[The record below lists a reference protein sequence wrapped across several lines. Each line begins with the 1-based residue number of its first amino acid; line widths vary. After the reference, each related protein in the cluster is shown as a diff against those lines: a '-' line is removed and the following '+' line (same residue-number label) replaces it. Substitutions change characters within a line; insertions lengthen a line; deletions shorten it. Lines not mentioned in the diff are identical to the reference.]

1 MYMVKLISKKIFSER
16 IQIKMKNSA
25 YTPFLPVISRFSPPW
40 DADGWYY
47 VGRNFSKRSKI
58 YSNAEVYP
66 VKFNAQKY
74 KGADFIVTFDSVREG
89 KDDHQECD
97 FYVERNCT
105 VAVAFDKSAAET
117 DSMPEWIADF
127 TDTETEIITNEK
139 KHYGVFERSFE
150 AGEHIVVPGFEGEYA
165 NYFILAVP
173 AEEPEP
179 IKNRLPSA
187 PYAAPYPAY
196 PKRGYVCY
204 LSEAFKDGVP
214 ADFETTGEVLSANI
228 YSDKKYNSVKLS
240 AGSSMNKSFATS
252 SRIVA
257 STTLTTAS
265 ENARF
270 RFGAVKMEG
279 GMFRCGGKELCPAK
293 IGVPT
298 SITIKYD
305 YRDMTADVEINHLT
319 AGKCIPVEG
328 CEPAYFSCD
337 EGELFVD
344 YVTVTDETEL
354 FAANE
359 EFKTMPRLA
368 LTESALAEI
377 APFPFEKN
385 RSLKLSSS
393 EGFACGYDF
402 PVMTGIASIEARV
415 FVSDDRCTAFRVMGA
430 AGEEIGAAA
439 FFKNCLYATVA
450 GEWCCVADKI
460 TPYCYYPTGNWYE
473 VKFTVN
479 TEKGLYDVWVDGA
492 RRAEKLKFT
501 DKARSFSRIE
511 FSHDG
516 EGELYINRIRA
527 YDAADLC
534 RGITRGEIFDVRR
547 YGARGN
553 GKTDDTE
560 AFSRAVADAAYTGG
574 TVYVPEGVYLTGE
587 IKLASDMTLFI
598 SPEATIIGTQDHSA
612 YPLREPGKSLC
623 AHRQLGRA
631 LIYGEGL
638 RNVTVT
644 GGGMLDGNGK
654 YRFKMN
660 DPVSDR
666 RELDAR
672 PNIIYITYSSEINIE
687 NLNMRRSAF
696 WTVVPL
702 SSRNIT
708 IKNLRL
714 NCMNTPNRD
723 GIDPVDCQNISIY
736 NCNVMAGDDG
746 LCFKSS
752 DTVGCRNI
760 DVRDMMICSLASA
773 VKFGTDTYYCL
784 KNARFAD
791 CFIKNV
797 NRCGVSLETVDGA
810 EISDVLFLRF
820 DITDASAPA
829 YVVTGKR
836 NRLPKNV
843 TEIRMSK
850 INGVTFADFNFR
862 SPRTHGHPLPIY
874 ETMIV
879 GQSDDQS
886 IDNLT
891 IENWNIE
898 VMGGARESSRP
909 APTPIDDKYPEYD
922 RHGLSAGY
930 AFTLRFVKGIEM
942 KNINVTDMKFS
953 DARPLAAFFD
963 CKK

>member
-1 MYMVKLISKKIFSER
+1 MIELLCIHLSAKGSRKI
-16 IQIKMKNSA
+16 MKNSS
-25 YTPFLPVISRFSPPW
+25 YVPIPPVVSRFSPPW

-47 VGRNFSKRSKI
+47 VCRNFNKRSKI
-58 YSNAEVYP
+58 YSNADVSP
-66 VKFNAQKY
+66 VKFPKKY
-74 KGADFIVTFDSVREG
+74 FGADLIVTFDSVREG

-97 FYVERNCT
+97 FYVERDCT
-105 VAVAFDKSAAET
+105 VAVAFEKGMIEDGLA
-117 DSMPEWIADF
+117 PEWTADF
-127 TDTETEIITNEK
+127 VLSELEIVTSERKRYGLFEK
-139 KHYGVFERSFE
+139 AYS
-150 AGEHIVVPGFEGEYA
+150 AGDHVVIPSFEGEHT
-165 NYFILAVP
+165 NYFALAVP
-173 AEEPEP
+173 TDVCEAKALLRAPE
-179 IKNRLPSA
+179 RPSLS
-187 PYAAPYPAY
+187 PY
-196 PKRGYVCY
+196 PKRNYVCY
-204 LSEAFKDGVP
+204 LSEAFKNGIPV
-214 ADFETTGEVLSANI
+214 DFETTGEVVTANI
-228 YSDKKYNSVKLS
+228 YSDKKYTSAKLC
-240 AGSSMNKSFATS
+240 AGSSMNKSFPTS
-252 SRIVA
+252 SLVVA
-257 STTLTTAS
+257 TATVTTAS
-265 ENARF
+265 EDARF
-270 RFGAVKMEG
+270 RFGALKMEG
-279 GMFRCGGKELCPAK
+279 GMFKCGGKVLCPAR

-298 SITIKYD
+298 SVKIRYN
-305 YRDMTADVEINHLT
+305 YRDMTADVEINHLA
-319 AGKCIPVEG
+319 AGRCIPVEG

-344 YVTVTDETEL
+344 YITVTDETEI

-359 EFKTMPRLA
+359 EFSSVPSLS
-368 LTESALAEI
+368 LTEGTGASLE
-377 APFPFEKN
+377 PFPFEKN
-385 RSLKLSSS
+385 RSLRLSADN
-393 EGFACGYDF
+393 GFACGYDF
-402 PVMTGIASIEARV
+402 PVMTGTASVETRV
-415 FVSDDRCTAFRVMGA
+415 FVANDSCTAFRALGEN
-430 AGEEIGAAA
+430 GEEIGAAA
-439 FFKNCLYATVA
+439 FFRNCLYATVA
-450 GEWCCVADKI
+450 GEWCCVTDVL
-460 TPYCYYPTGNWYE
+460 TPYCYYPAGNWYE
-473 VKFTVN
+473 IKFTVN
-479 TEKGLYDVWVDGA
+479 TEKGLYDLWVDGA
-492 RRAEKLKFT
+492 RRAERLKFT
-501 DKARSFSRIE
+501 DKAKSFSRIE
-511 FSHDG
+511 FSCDG
-516 EGELYINRIRA
+516 KGELYINRIRA
-527 YDAADLC
+527 YDSADLC
-534 RGITRGEIFDVRR
+534 REMTRGEIFDVRY
-547 YGARGN
+547 YGAKGN
-553 GKTDDTE
+553 GKSDDTE
-560 AFSRAVADAAYTGG
+560 AFARAIADAAYSGG
-574 TVYVPEGVYLTGE
+574 TVYVPDGTFFTGE
-587 IKLASDMTLFI
+587 IKLAPDMTLFV
-598 SPEATIIGTQDHSA
+598 SAGATILGSQDHSK

-660 DPVSDR
+660 DPAADR
-666 RELDAR
+666 RGQDAR
-672 PNIIYITYSSEINIE
+672 PDIIYIAYSSDINIE

-791 CFIKNV
+791 FFIKNV

-810 EISDVLFLRF
+810 EISDVYFIRF

-829 YVVTGKR
+829 YLVAGKR
-836 NRLPKNV
+836 NRLPKDV
-843 TEIRMSK
+843 TEERMSRMD
-850 INGVTFADFNFR
+850 GVVFSELNFR

-879 GQSDDQS
+879 GQDDARS
-886 IDNLT
+886 INNLK

-898 VMGGARESSRP
+898 VMGGDSESSRP
-909 APTPIDDKYPEYD
+909 APEVIDNRYPEYD

-930 AFTLRFVKGIEM
+930 AFTLRYVKGIEM
-942 KNINVTDMKFS
+942 KNINITDMKNP
-953 DARPLAAFFD
+953 DARPLAAFFN

>member
-1 MYMVKLISKKIFSER
+1 
-16 IQIKMKNSA
+16 MKNSA
-25 YTPFLPVISRFSPPW
+25 YRPMSPVISRFSPPW

-47 VGRNFSKRSKI
+47 VCRNFNKRSKI
-58 YSNAEVYP
+58 YSNADVSP
-66 VKFNAQKY
+66 VKFPKKY
-74 KGADFIVTFDSVREG
+74 FGADLIVTFDSIREG

-97 FYVERNCT
+97 FYVERDCT
-105 VAVAFDKSAAET
+105 VALAFEKSMIENGLA
-117 DSMPEWIADF
+117 PEWTSDF
-127 TDTETEIITNEK
+127 VLSELEIITSEK
-139 KHYGVFERSFE
+139 KRYGIFEKDFA
-150 AGEHIVVPGFEGEYA
+150 AGDHVVIPGFEGENT
-165 NYFILAVP
+165 NYFVLAVP
-173 AEEPEP
+173 TDMCEARELL
-179 IKNRLPSA
+179 RA
-187 PYAAPYPAY
+187 PRIPALAAY
-196 PKRGYVCY
+196 PKRNYVCY
-204 LSEAFKDGVP
+204 LSEAFKNGIPV
-214 ADFETTGEVLSANI
+214 DFETTGDVTVANI
-228 YSDKKYNSVKLS
+228 YSDKRYNSAKLC
-240 AGSSMNKSFATS
+240 AGSSMNKSFPTS
-252 SRIVA
+252 SLVVA
-257 STTLTTAS
+257 TATLTTAS
-265 ENARF
+265 EDARF
-270 RFGAVKMEG
+270 RFGALKMEG
-279 GMFRCGGKELCPAK
+279 GMFKCGGKTLCPAR

-298 SITIKYD
+298 SVKVRYN
-305 YRDMTADVEINHLT
+305 YSDMTADVEINHLA
-319 AGKCIPVEG
+319 AGRCIPVEG

-337 EGELFVD
+337 AGELFVD
-344 YVTVTDETEL
+344 YVTVMDETEI

-359 EFKTMPRLA
+359 EFSSLPPLA
-368 LTESALAEI
+368 LAGDANTGI

-385 RSLKLSSS
+385 RSLKISSGA
-393 EGFACGYDF
+393 GFACGYDF
-402 PVMTGIASIEARV
+402 PVMTGTSSAEARV
-415 FVSDDRCTAFRVMGA
+415 FVSGDNCTVFRALGTG
-430 AGEEIGAAA
+430 GEEIGAAA

-450 GEWCCVADKI
+450 GEWCCVTDVI
-460 TPYCYYPTGNWYE
+460 TPYCYYPAGNWYE
-473 VKFTVN
+473 IKFTVN
-479 TEKGLYDVWVDGA
+479 TEKGLYDLWVDGA

-501 DKARSFSRIE
+501 DKARNFSRIE
-511 FSHDG
+511 FSCDDKS
-516 EGELYINRIRA
+516 EFYINRIRA

-534 RGITRGEIFDVRR
+534 RGITRGEIFDIRT
-547 YGARGN
+547 YGAKGN
-553 GKTDDTE
+553 GRAYDTE
-560 AFSRAVADAAYTGG
+560 AFTRAIADAAYSGG
-574 TVYVPEGVYLTGE
+574 TVYVPDGTYFTGE
-587 IKLASDMTLFI
+587 IKLASDMTLFV
-598 SPEATIIGTQDHSA
+598 SPGATIIGSQDHSK

-623 AHRQLGRA
+623 AHRQLGRS

-660 DPVSDR
+660 DPAADK
-666 RELDAR
+666 REQDAR
-672 PNIIYITYSSEINIE
+672 PDIIYIAYSSDINIE

-810 EISDVLFLRF
+810 EISDVYFIRF

-829 YVVTGKR
+829 YLVAGKR
-836 NRLPKNV
+836 NRLPKDV
-843 TEIRMSK
+843 TEERMSRMD
-850 INGVTFADFNFR
+850 GVVFSELNFR

-879 GQSDDQS
+879 GQDDERS
-886 IDNLT
+886 INNLK

-898 VMGGARESSRP
+898 VMGGDTESSRP
-909 APTPIDDKYPEYD
+909 APEVIDNRYPEYD

-930 AFTLRFVKGIEM
+930 AFTLRYVKGIDM
-942 KNINVTDMKFS
+942 KNINITDMKNQ
-953 DARPLAAFFD
+953 DARPLAAFFN

>member
-1 MYMVKLISKKIFSER
+1 
-16 IQIKMKNSA
+16 MKNSA
-25 YTPFLPVISRFSPPW
+25 YLPFVPVISRFSPPW

-47 VGRNFSKRSKI
+47 VCRNFSKRSKI
-58 YSNAEVYP
+58 YSNADVTP
-66 VKFNAQKY
+66 AKFPKKY
-74 KGADFIVTFDSVREG
+74 YGADLIVTFDSIRDG

-97 FYVERNCT
+97 FYVERDCT
-105 VAVAFDKSAAET
+105 VALAFEKSMIENGLV
-117 DSMPEWIADF
+117 PEWISDYIP
-127 TDTETEIITNEK
+127 TELEIVTSEK
-139 KHYGVFERSFE
+139 VRYGIFEKYFS
-150 AGEHIVVPGFEGEYA
+150 AGDHIVIPGFEGENS
-165 NYFILAVP
+165 NYFVLAVP
-173 AEEPEP
+173 TDVCETKELPRAE
-179 IKNRLPSA
+179 KK
-187 PYAAPYPAY
+187 PALGVY
-196 PKRGYVCY
+196 PKRAYTCY
-204 LSEAFKDGVP
+204 LSESFKDGVP
-214 ADFETTGEVLSANI
+214 ADFDTTGEIIPANI
-228 YSDKKYNSVKLS
+228 YSDKRYNSVKLC
-240 AGSSMNKSFATS
+240 AGSSMNKSFPTS
-252 SRIVA
+252 SLVVA
-257 STTLTTAS
+257 SATLTTAS

-270 RFGAVKMEG
+270 RFGAVRMEE
-279 GMFRCGGKELCPAK
+279 GMFKCGAKTLCPAR

-298 SITIKYD
+298 SVKIRYN
-305 YRDMTADVEINHLT
+305 YRDMTADVEINHLM

-328 CEPAYFSCD
+328 SEPAYFSCD

-344 YVTVTDETEL
+344 CVTVMDETEI

-359 EFKTMPRLA
+359 EFASIPELS
-368 LTESALAEI
+368 LTDGASVTIE
-377 APFPFEKN
+377 PFPFEKN
-385 RSLKLSSS
+385 RSLKLSSE

-402 PVMTGIASIEARV
+402 PVMTGVASVEARV
-415 FVSDDRCTAFRVMGA
+415 FVSGDGCTVFRAISA
-430 AGEEIGAAA
+430 AGNEIGAAA

-450 GEWCCVADKI
+450 GEWCCVADLI
-460 TPYCYYPTGNWYE
+460 TPYCYYPAGNWYE
-473 VKFTVN
+473 IKFTVN
-479 TEKGLYDVWVDGA
+479 TEKGTYDLWVDGA
-492 RRAEKLKFT
+492 RRAEKLKAT
-501 DKARSFSRIE
+501 DKAKSLSRIE
-511 FSHDG
+511 FSCDG
-516 EGELYINRIRA
+516 KNDLYINRIRA
-527 YDAADLC
+527 YDSADLC
-534 RGITRGEIFDVRR
+534 RGITRGTVFDVRD
-547 YGARGN
+547 YGAKGN
-553 GKTDDTE
+553 GKADDTE
-560 AFSRAVADAAYTGG
+560 AFTRAIADAAYTGG
-574 TVYVPEGVYLTGE
+574 TVYVPDGTYFTGE
-587 IKLASDMTLFI
+587 IKLASDMTLFV
-598 SPEATIIGTQDHSA
+598 SPGATIIGSQDHSK

-623 AHRQLGRA
+623 AHRQLGRS

-660 DPVSDR
+660 DPAGDK
-666 RELDAR
+666 REQDAR
-672 PNIIYITYSSEINIE
+672 PDIIYIAYSSDINIE

-797 NRCGVSLETVDGA
+797 NRCGVSLETADGA
-810 EISDVLFLRF
+810 EISDVYFIRF

-829 YVVTGKR
+829 YIVTGKR
-836 NRLPKNV
+836 NRLPKGV
-843 TEIRMSK
+843 TEERTSK
-850 INGVTFADFNFR
+850 MDGVVFSELNFR

-879 GQSDDQS
+879 GQDDERS
-886 IDNLT
+886 INNLK

-898 VMGGARESSRP
+898 VMGGDAESSRP
-909 APTPIDDKYPEYD
+909 APETIDDKYPEYD

-930 AFTLRFVKGIEM
+930 AFTLRYVKGIDM
-942 KNINVTDMKFS
+942 KNINITDMKNP
-953 DARPLAAFFD
+953 DARPLAAFFN